1 MRGKKF
7 PTAMRRVAE
16 SACACARTHACTCA
30 EREGEREGE
39 AGRESQWGGRKR
51 ERAGQGA
58 RRANSITLSQMC
70 ARTRACEQTHHGGR
84 WFRARAGRTH
94 GSSRLWSTHLART
107 RKGEALP
114 LGARCRKRPQPCQ
127 KVQRWRW
134 QRPIAHQFRRAGQPM
149 RVRASLKPRAA
160 PCARNIPQ
168 HQPVCIVCRSA
179 SSSLPLCD
187 PRRRPSMVWHR
198 PSAIADAAVRSL
210 RTRTGRRVSGGAGAG
225 PVRERCPLFAAANP
239 LSAAPMHAST
249 RTQAHAR
256 THMHTCAAAQAH
268 PPRAGLGRPGAC
280 PPRHAYSRRG
290 PARGRST

>member
-1 MRGKKF
+1 MQTR
-7 PTAMRRVAE
+7 
-16 SACACARTHACTCA
+16 S
-30 EREGEREGE
+30 
-39 AGRESQWGGRKR
+39 
-51 ERAGQGA
+51 
-58 RRANSITLSQMC
+58 LSQMC

-187 PRRRPSMVWHR
+187 PRRRPSMLWHR

-225 PVRERCPLFAAANP
+225 PVTERCPLFAAATP

-249 RTQAHAR
+249 RTHTHAHLCSSASASSTSGSGPAWR
-256 THMHTCAAAQAH
+256 LSAAPCLLAPLDIQ
-268 PPRAGLGRPGAC
+268 C
-280 PPRHAYSRRG
+280 PCHAFSNFGCSEHWQRRG
-290 PARGRST
+290 VGEGTEYQ